1 MSHKVEQHS
10 QIGPAF
16 ETATTEPMIPAAQGR
31 TLNWLLLS
39 EATILIDHDV
49 QKARERLERAIK
61 KAWLVGPPGLPQPA
75 LDPNVPLRIQVTSLP
90 GWRLEGRAWL
100 DDPVLHWEASE
111 IECLCKPWTPLSKT
125 LASVATTQ
133 FRVKIEIWAED
144 LAWLWGSDKSMGSA
158 ATYAALIAPAHVSV
172 LLLRSVPT
180 TRRALIIYQG
190 ADRSKANSSRS
201 QKQPD
206 GLKSSLK
213 ESLGRHK
220 SNQPKR
226 KQ

>member
-1 MSHKVEQHS
+1 MSHKVVQHS
-10 QIGPAF
+10 PIGSAF
-16 ETATTEPMIPAAQGR
+16 ETAATKAMIPTPQR
-31 TLNWLLLS
+31 TALNWLLLS
-39 EATILIDHDV
+39 EVTIVFDPDV

-61 KAWLVGPPGLPQPA
+61 RAWLVAPPGLPQPA

-144 LAWLWGSDKSMGSA
+144 LVRLWGSKKSMGRGE
-158 ATYAALIAPAHVSV
+158 TYAALIATPMA
-172 LLLRSVPT
+172 
-180 TRRALIIYQG
+180 
-190 ADRSKANSSRS
+190 
-201 QKQPD
+201 
-206 GLKSSLK
+206 
-213 ESLGRHK
+213 
-220 SNQPKR
+220 
-226 KQ
+226 